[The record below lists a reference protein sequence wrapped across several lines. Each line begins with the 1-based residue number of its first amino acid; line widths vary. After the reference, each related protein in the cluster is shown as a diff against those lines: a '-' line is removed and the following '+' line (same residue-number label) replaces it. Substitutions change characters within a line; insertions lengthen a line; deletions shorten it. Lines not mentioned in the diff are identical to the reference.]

1 MMRFYLPV
9 LLTALA
15 TTIYHIAQKSI
26 PAQVNPML
34 SLSVNYATALAIS
47 LVVLPFYPSQT
58 ALASSWARLN
68 WGSYAVGVAIFGVEL
83 SVLLAYRVGWR
94 ISVASAVANVATAL
108 ILVAVGLLLFREH
121 LSRRNWLGIALCLGG
136 MVLVVQR

>member
-1 MMRFYLPV
+1 MRFYLPV

-34 SLSVNYATALAIS
+34 SLCVNYATALAIS
-47 LVVLPFYPSQT
+47 LLVLPFYPSQT
-58 ALASSWARLN
+58 TLASSWSKVN
-68 WGSYAVGVAIFGVEL
+68 WGSYAVGVAIVGVEL

-94 ISVASAVANVATAL
+94 ISVASAVSNVLTAL
-108 ILVAVGLLLFREH
+108 LLVAVGLLFFREH
-121 LSRRNWLGIALCLGG
+121 LSGRNWLGIALCLGG
-136 MVLVVQR
+136 LILVVQR

>member
-1 MMRFYLPV
+1 MRFYLPII
-9 LLTALA
+9 LTVLA

-47 LVVLPFYPSQT
+47 LLVLPFYPSQG
-58 ALASSWARLN
+58 ALASSWQHLN
-68 WGSYAVGVAIFGVEL
+68 WGSYAVGIAIFGVEL

-94 ISVASAVANVATAL
+94 ISIASAVANVLTAL
-108 ILVAVGLLLFREH
+108 LLVAVGLLFFREH
-121 LSRRNWLGIALCLGG
+121 LSGRNWLGVALCLGG
-136 MVLVVQR
+136 LALVV